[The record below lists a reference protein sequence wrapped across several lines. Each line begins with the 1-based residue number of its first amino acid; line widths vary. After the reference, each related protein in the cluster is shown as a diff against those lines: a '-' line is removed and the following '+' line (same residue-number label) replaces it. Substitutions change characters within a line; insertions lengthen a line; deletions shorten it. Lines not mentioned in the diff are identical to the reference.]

1 MTDERQAIK
10 ELERYA
16 KGVARKLLAQKGL
29 AHDEHQM
36 EDVAQSL
43 LLAGWQVWRDE
54 KNLDH
59 ARHRMSTRAAN
70 EADKLDR
77 QLRQP
82 PPESSVIPAGQPEE
96 DEVRPS
102 DLIVDRRDDPVETAA
117 VREFVD
123 GLPEHLQ
130 PVFRC
135 RLAGMSNP
143 EIAAELHI
151 GLRTVERAVAQLKQ
165 EFEKRGFQDE

>member
-1 MTDERQAIK
+1 MADEKQAIK

-16 KGVARKLLAQKGL
+16 KGIARKLLAQKGL
-29 AHDEHQM
+29 SNDEHRL

-70 EADKLDR
+70 EAEKLD
-77 QLRQP
+77 QELRQP
-82 PPESSVIPAGQPEE
+82 PPESSVMPEGGDE
-96 DEVRPS
+96 DDDVRPTEE
-102 DLIVDRRDDPVETAA
+102 IVDRRDDPAEAAA
-117 VREFVD
+117 VRDFVD
-123 GLPEHLQ
+123 GLPERLQ
-130 PVFRC
+130 PIFRC

-143 EIAAELHI
+143 EIAAELNI
-151 GLRTVERAVAQLKQ
+151 GLRTVERAVAELKQ
-165 EFEKRGFQDE
+165 EFEKKGFRDE